1 MIDPGFVPR
10 LEGAMTNTVG
20 IQQTRAVLAVAAGAA
35 IIGFAP
41 IGMRLSEL
49 GPMATGF
56 WRFAFALPGL
66 AILAAMAPVDRR
78 PKKVGPLLAA
88 GVCFGLDLTL
98 WHAALVLTTVLNATL
113 LSNMTPILAAAAGW
127 LFLRERVSW
136 SFAMGAGVALA
147 GAGLLSAARASASGG
162 ALQGDLLA
170 LASAVWYAAYLVI
183 LREARRGVD
192 VRVAMF
198 VTTIASLAVAAAAT
212 FALGEAWLPKTA
224 HGWLVLIGL
233 GLLVHTLGQG
243 LIAYG
248 VGQLPIALSTVVLW
262 VQPVAAAALSWVLFG
277 EALGPLALAGAVL
290 VLGGVWIVQRGRA

>member
-1 MIDPGFVPR
+1 
-10 LEGAMTNTVG
+10 MTTTV
-20 IQQTRAVLAVAAGAA
+20 QKEQTRAILAVAAGAA

-78 PKKVGPLLAA
+78 PAKVGPLLAA

-136 SFAMGAGVALA
+136 GFALGAGVALA
-147 GAGLLSAARASASGG
+147 GAGLLSAARASAGGG

-198 VTTIASLAVAAAAT
+198 ITTLASIAVAA
-212 FALGEAWLPKTA
+212 
-224 HGWLVLIGL
+224 
-233 GLLVHTLGQG
+233 
-243 LIAYG
+243 
-248 VGQLPIALSTVVLW
+248 
-262 VQPVAAAALSWVLFG
+262 
-277 EALGPLALAGAVL
+277 
-290 VLGGVWIVQRGRA
+290 